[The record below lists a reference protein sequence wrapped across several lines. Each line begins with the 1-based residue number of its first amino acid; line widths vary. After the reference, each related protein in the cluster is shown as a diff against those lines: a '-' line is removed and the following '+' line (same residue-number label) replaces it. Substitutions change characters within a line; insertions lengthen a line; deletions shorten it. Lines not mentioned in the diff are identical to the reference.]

1 MVGNNS
7 GNENLVRGINRLNDV
22 LDLLMDTLEKGAR
35 SNTPNSMYFGRR
47 RTGEK
52 MQDIDEADFKDF
64 IDLTSEELSQLKKI
78 AHAETSKA
86 RNNIK
91 SEISNLKDAISG
103 ETDNAVKAAL
113 TQRLD
118 EAEIKEKSLD
128 KQHAIIGEIEKLTRL
143 IESETDDARKNV
155 LETAKANKEQELLSE
170 NPTIYSGTQ
179 AARQAE
185 ANSKVAG
192 TAYETRAGR
201 DSARAVNAENDA
213 YEARRHDLQTASIE
227 LSHSG
232 LANNSIGRSFVNAV
246 NRQQSMNALGNF
258 GNNLRGEAGT
268 SIANGLLGTGKA
280 AGKAANMLGKFGG
293 LLGKVSKVL
302 GGPILTILSFLFDA
316 LKAVGKI
323 ANEYQKQT
331 AMFIRYQ
338 TEIERISYEQAKQH
352 ATLTTQIDI
361 ETVKYI
367 GDMALK
373 LMETQGANMLEAM
386 DILNSQ
392 FIKSMEIG
400 TGSIMKGINQT
411 AYDAAMASIDAGAS
425 MRKMEQHQA
434 QRATQM
440 ELYGTQRGFEA
451 EKNIASAQADI
462 NVADAAAAVE
472 RLTKANELEQNQLD
486 MAAQATGNLM
496 SGDFGGAIANGM
508 GFFRDAEN
516 NTTTG
521 EYASGD
527 TNPMNASKVK
537 IDTYKAFGVDKIPG
551 WESSLVGPNAVG
563 AATMGVLNGG
573 DRSGYREK
581 ETAIVENAAQHITQD
596 VESVKIK
603 TELHYSKASAEL
615 ENRVKLA
622 EKETDIVTQAA
633 EKTIDAATAVEKNW
647 LALTQHIEGFIEKFD
662 KRFNDLALNL
672 GFLNQTNLYDYK
684 QGQFSIIANVARSF
698 GKTEEEVA
706 KYQSGYVEDTGRS
719 KLFDLSDTRQ
729 LAALGTYLGDDGLA
743 TRFASEMEIFNAG
756 AAESVDLLDESLQS
770 VNKIGLNGR
779 KYTKDLVNN
788 LKIAQKY
795 NFKGG
800 TKEVMEM
807 AKWAQKT
814 RFNLQ
819 SLGGIVDKIQEGGLE
834 GVLQQSAQLQVL
846 GGHAAMNSDP
856 LGMLYDAWG
865 DNFAL
870 AKRFQEM
877 TKGFGTLNKETGET
891 TFDNITENM
900 QIAAI
905 AKAQGRSV
913 EELRGEIM
921 ERNKRE
927 VVSNQLSAAQRQTL
941 DKDQI
946 DYLGSVAKY
955 NKKNQRFEVTLANG
969 ETRGI
974 NEITPE
980 ELEHA
985 MPQEHDE
992 RMEAWMEQLVS
1003 VVSKMSGETVA
1014 ENAEV
1019 ASAVYKN
1026 TLDSFNTRLQ
1036 EMHNSYLNN
1045 FDEFVNHT
1053 KEEQDRIEANVK
1065 DYLTQFANN
1074 LHEDTTG
1081 INAEVA
1087 NIKGKAN
1094 DIANALGGVAEVIQ
1108 TAKQDIA
1115 KAAGMDINGMPGART
1130 VDAIKSTAN
1139 ERVVKTKTDQR
1150 NSETPDPNNYQK
1162 DLREKTG
1169 GNLSRYNPNT
1179 GTFGGQVYAPS
1190 DATSV
1195 AVNRMPPS
1203 YPHINGGGGTW
1214 DGVMDGNNRSMT
1226 VAASE
1231 ITPINDGSVK
1241 LTKTHPD
1248 DVGLFAKKGGPFDTL
1263 FNGVFGTIS
1272 HVSDIIDDIA
1282 SRTGL
1287 HRISQIRNG
1296 VVERRGRKSD
1306 VLPQED
1312 ALEKL
1317 YNEWFSPKERVET
1330 RQNGFVNNE
1339 EQNAPLGKREI
1350 NVNINGRLML
1360 DSGNQSV
1367 NLMQIIKNNPD
1378 LVRKI
1383 TETVIL
1389 QMSSNENGGKYE
1401 LFSNRFYR

>member
-1 MVGNNS
+1 MNNTNDDS
-7 GNENLVRGINRLNDV
+7 GNLVRGINRLNDV

-47 RTGEK
+47 RVEDKTF
-52 MQDIDEADFKDF
+52 DIDEANFKDF
-64 IDLTSEELSQLKKI
+64 IDLNNEELGELKKI
-78 AHAETSKA
+78 AHDNTRKA
-86 RNNIK
+86 HDSIK
-91 SEISNLKDAISG
+91 SDIDRLTDAISR
-103 ETDNAVKAAL
+103 ETDSAAKSVL
-113 TQRLD
+113 QQRKD
-118 EAEIKEKSLD
+118 EAEIKEKSLSE
-128 KQHAIIGEIEKLTRL
+128 QVGLIGDIERLSKL
-143 IESETDDARKNV
+143 ISSETDDARKNV
-155 LETAKANKEQELLSE
+155 LEAAKAQKEQDLLSK
-170 NPTIYSGTQ
+170 NPTIYTGTQ
-179 AARQAE
+179 AARQAD
-185 ANSKVAG
+185 ANSRVAG
-192 TAYETRAGR
+192 TKFETKAGR
-201 DSARAVNAENDA
+201 DAERSNNARINAENDA
-213 YEARRHDLQTASIE
+213 YEARRHNLQNISMD

-232 LANNSIGRSFVNAV
+232 LANNSIGRSFVNAT
-246 NRQQSMNALGNF
+246 NRQQSINALGNF
-258 GNNLRGEAGT
+258 GNNLRGKGGA
-268 SIANGLLGTGKA
+268 SIAQGLFGTGKA
-280 AGKAANMLGKFGG
+280 AGHAASMLGKFGG

-302 GGPILTILSFLFDA
+302 GGPILTVLSFLFDA
-316 LKAVGKI
+316 LKAVGKV

-338 TEIERISYEQAKQH
+338 TEIERISYEQSKQH
-352 ATLTTQIDI
+352 ATLTTQIDV

-392 FIKSMEIG
+392 FVKSMEIG

-425 MRKMEQHQA
+425 MRKMEQHQT

-440 ELYGTQRGFEA
+440 ELYGTQRGFET
-451 EKNIASAQADI
+451 EKNIASALSDI

-496 SGDFGGAIANGM
+496 SGDFVGAISNGM
-508 GFFRDAEN
+508 GFFRNAEN

-596 VESVKIK
+596 ADAVKTK
-603 TELHYSKASAEL
+603 TELHYSKAGAEL
-615 ENRVKLA
+615 DNRVKLA

-672 GFLNQTNLYDYK
+672 GFLNQTNLFDYK
-684 QGQFSIIANVARSF
+684 QGQFSVIANVARSF

-834 GVLQQSAQLQVL
+834 GVLQQSAQFQVL

-870 AKRFQEM
+870 AKRFQDM
-877 TKGFGTLNKETGET
+877 TKGFGTLNKKTGET

-927 VVSNQLSAAQRQTL
+927 VVSNQLSAAQRQTF

-955 NKKNQRFEVTLANG
+955 NKKNQQFEVTLANG

-985 MPQEHDE
+985 MPKEHDE
-992 RMEAWMEQLVS
+992 RMETWMEQLVS

-1036 EMHNSYLNN
+1036 EMHNSYLSN
-1045 FDEFVNHT
+1045 FDEFVKHT
-1053 KEEQDRIEANVK
+1053 KDEQDRIEVNVK

-1115 KAAGMDINGMPGART
+1115 RASGMDISTMPGHR
-1130 VDAIKSTAN
+1130 DADTIYNTAN
-1139 ERVVKTKTDQR
+1139 ERVGKSKSDQKS
-1150 NSETPDPNNYQK
+1150 SETPDPNNYQK

-1179 GTFGGQVYAPS
+1179 GTFNGQIYAPS

-1203 YPHINGGGGTW
+1203 YPRINDGIVGG
-1214 DGVMDGNNRSMT
+1214 DNQPMM
-1226 VAASE
+1226 VAAKDV
-1231 ITPINDGSVK
+1231 TPINDGSFTLAQSSK
-1241 LTKTHPD
+1241 N
-1248 DVGLFAKKGGPFDTL
+1248 DVGMFLEQGGPLDTL
-1263 FNGVFGTIS
+1263 FNGIFGEIHS
-1272 HVSDIIDDIA
+1272 VSDIFNGWIEEHN
-1282 SRTGL
+1282 RQRGL
-1287 HRISQIRNG
+1287 MQGRST
-1296 VVERRGRKSD
+1296 VEPK

-1317 YNEWFSPKERVET
+1317 YNEWSKPQERVADRT
-1330 RQNGFVNNE
+1330 NVYTDKV
-1339 EQNAPLGKREI
+1339 EQNIPSGKRDI
-1350 NVNINGRLML
+1350 NVNINGRLTL
-1360 DSGNQSV
+1360 DCGNQTIDFLS
-1367 NLMQIIKNNPD
+1367 LMKADPMI
-1378 LVRKI
+1378 VRRI
-1383 TETVIL
+1383 TEQVADQIYKN
-1389 QMSSNENGGKYE
+1389 QNGGKTEGPGAGVRY
-1401 LFSNRFYR
+1401 SSMA